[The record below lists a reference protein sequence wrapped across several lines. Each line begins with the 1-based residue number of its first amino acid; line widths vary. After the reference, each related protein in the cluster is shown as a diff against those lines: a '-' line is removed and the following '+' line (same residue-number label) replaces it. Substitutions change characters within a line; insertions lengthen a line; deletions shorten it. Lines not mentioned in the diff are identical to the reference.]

1 MRSFYDN
8 DITPNLNLHTLNEE
22 ESKHLIRVLRM
33 KCGEKIVL
41 LDGVGGYYIC
51 EIIDENA
58 KHCGLKVVS
67 SEQRKKPTAEIHIAV
82 CPTKQMERIEWFIE
96 KATEIGI
103 TELSLI
109 DCANSERTKFN
120 TERLK
125 RKAVSAMKQSQGTYL
140 PIINELSNFSSFIKK
155 HPTGLIAYCLKE
167 KEDTVKQHFKKHKCP
182 ILIGPE
188 GDFTEEEV
196 QLALLN
202 GYKTITLGPNR
213 LRTETAALYA
223 CMQAKLING

>member
-1 MRSFYDN
+1 MRSFHDK
-8 DITPNLNLHTLNEE
+8 DITPTSDHHTLNEV
-22 ESKHLIRVLRM
+22 ESKHIIHVLRM
-33 KCGEKIVL
+33 KCGEKIAL
-41 LDGVGGYYIC
+41 LDGIGGYYIC
-51 EIIDENA
+51 EIINENA

-67 SEQRKKPTAEIHIAV
+67 SEQSKKPTEEIHIAV
-82 CPTKQMERIEWFIE
+82 CPTKQIERIEWFME

-109 DCANSERTKFN
+109 ECANSERTKFN

-125 RKAVSAMKQSQGTYL
+125 RKAVSAMKQSQGRYL
-140 PIINELSNFSSFIKK
+140 PIVNELSNFSSFIKN
-155 HPTGLIAYCLKE
+155 HPAGLIAHCLKE
-167 KEDTVKQHFKKHKCP
+167 EQDTINGLFKKHNCP

-188 GDFTEEEV
+188 GDFTEEEL

-202 GYKTITLGPNR
+202 GYKTVTLGPNR

-223 CMQAKLING
+223 CMQAKLINE